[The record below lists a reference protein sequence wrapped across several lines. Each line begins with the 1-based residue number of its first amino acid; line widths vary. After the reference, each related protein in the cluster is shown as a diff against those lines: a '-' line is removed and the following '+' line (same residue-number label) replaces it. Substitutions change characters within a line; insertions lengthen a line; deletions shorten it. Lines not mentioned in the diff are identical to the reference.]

1 MRRTSVKAQT
11 ENVLSIMSRRVA
23 RMTAKEQAT
32 LALKGF
38 MFLLFIVGALWGH
51 PPSRAQ
57 APQPNVFQ
65 VVPVSGEDIK
75 QDGDI
80 AYMKA
85 LMDGDKTTIKE
96 QLVSTGQQTALSKF
110 VKEFK
115 KKWMA
120 KTECRSG
127 YSVADCKGYKAPK
140 SSGTAKSVE

>member
-1 MRRTSVKAQT
+1 
-11 ENVLSIMSRRVA
+11 
-23 RMTAKEQAT
+23 MTAKEQAT

-96 QLVSTGQQTALSKF
+96 QGLVIIEQGKQLASLDTKLTLFFWFIGAVVGGQIGFTLLPNRKRGEA
-110 VKEFK
+110 
-115 KKWMA
+115 
-120 KTECRSG
+120 
-127 YSVADCKGYKAPK
+127 
-140 SSGTAKSVE
+140 